1 MSSIARLS
9 TRDAEFEGKLDS
21 LLAFDATQDVAIE
34 GAVEKIIAD
43 VKARGDEAV
52 LEYTRL
58 FDQWNA
64 RSMDELRLAPQ
75 EPARALA
82 RLSSAQRGALETAA
96 ERIRAYHRKQV
107 LSSWHY
113 TEPDGTMLGQKIT
126 PLDRVGVYV
135 PGGKAAYPSTVL
147 MNVLPARVAGVG
159 SVVMVV
165 PTPRGERNDLVLAAA
180 SIAGVDQI
188 FTIGGAQAVAALAYG
203 TRTISQTDKVVGPGN
218 AYVSEAKRY
227 AASLPGGPQIDTPAG
242 PSELMVVADDS
253 ARADFVA
260 ADLLSQAEHDGDAQ
274 VLLVAASPSLATR
287 VQEEL
292 AHQLKTLPRAEI
304 ATRSL
309 ENARCI
315 LVEDADTAI
324 DIANLYA
331 PEHLSLQI
339 AGAEALAESVRNAG
353 AVFIGP
359 WSAETFGDYVCGP
372 SHVLPT
378 DGAARAWSGVN
389 VASFMKCVN
398 VQTLTQTGAHELARA
413 AARLARLEGLEAHAR
428 AADLRGAH

>member
-1 MSSIARLS
+1 MRVVEWASLTEEQRRQTLARPASRVDAALRATVASIFADVEREGYAATERWALQIDKRAPKLVKLDEPTIARA
-9 TRDAEFEGKLDS
+9 RGVF
-21 LLAFDATQDVAIE
+21 AIE
-34 GAVEKIIAD
+34 ELAALEAAADNIRRYHEATRPAD
-43 VKARGDEAV
+43 VRVEVRSGVTCEQKWRPIECCGLYIPGGSAP
-52 LEYTRL
+52 L
-58 FDQWNA
+58 F
-64 RSMDELRLAPQ
+64 STLLMLAL
-75 EPARALA
+75 PARA
-82 RLSSAQRGALETAA
+82 
-96 ERIRAYHRKQV
+96 
-107 LSSWHY
+107 
-113 TEPDGTMLGQKIT
+113 
-126 PLDRVGVYV
+126 
-135 PGGKAAYPSTVL
+135 
-147 MNVLPARVAGVG
+147 AGVPNL
-159 SVVMVV
+159 VVA
-165 PTPRGERNDLVLAAA
+165 TPPNRDGEAEPAIVAAA
-180 SIAGVDQI
+180 ALCGVQELWL
-188 FTIGGAQAVAALAYG
+188 IGGAQAIAAMAYG
-203 TRTISQTDKVVGPGN
+203 AGPAKAEKLFGPGN